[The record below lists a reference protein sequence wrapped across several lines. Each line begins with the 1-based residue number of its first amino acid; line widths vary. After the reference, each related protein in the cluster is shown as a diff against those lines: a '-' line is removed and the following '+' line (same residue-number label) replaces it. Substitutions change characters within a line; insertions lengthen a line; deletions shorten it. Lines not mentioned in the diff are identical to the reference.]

1 MATDTNIADW
11 KAAGAASSRR
21 RERRDILAAA
31 SDLAGDRTSD
41 RILVIA
47 NAIGEWIDQA
57 AGDDDRAF
65 RFVAVKQAHTNY
77 LFDKRRYTVPDRAAQ
92 FVAEASALYE
102 FLAA

>member
-1 MATDTNIADW
+1 MATDTDIADW

-41 RILVIA
+41 RVLVIA
-47 NAIGEWIDQA
+47 NAIGEWINQA
-57 AGDDDRAF
+57 TGDDDRAF
-65 RFVAVKQAHTNY
+65 RFAAMRQAHTNY
-77 LFDKRRYTVPDRAAQ
+77 LFDNRRYTVHDRAAQ
-92 FVAEASALYE
+92 FVSEASALYG